1 MNEWLKKITGQIK
14 ELWAKWSLVQK
25 IILIG
30 IVVVV
35 IVALILVSGISS
47 KPTTVPLF
55 NVAITDEGI
64 RDRIVYRLDQEGV
77 EASVSESGFITVK
90 DNATA
95 RRMRSILVREDLV
108 PGNVD
113 PWSLFDVDRWTT
125 TDFERN
131 VNLQRAIT
139 EQVKQHIEALDDVD
153 SANVVVTMPE
163 KTLFSADQNPVTA
176 SVVIYAKPGSDIASN
191 KKKVEGI
198 QKLLVFAIEGL
209 KPENVTILDSTG
221 KVLNDFEG
229 MQDIERVDVI
239 AKQQK
244 LISKLEAEYRVKI
257 LNALQVIFT
266 NDRVRDLNIKIDMDM
281 SEKKVESTVYSP
293 IQIKAD
299 NPDTPYDDSELV
311 NTLPISSETVTKTSK
326 GTVYNPEG
334 PAGVEGQNPPV
345 YSDMSNAY
353 TLTEEK
359 GEKVNNV
366 INTSVISEQ
375 KNPSIDRVTVSVN
388 IDGTWRK
395 KYDDKGQLIIAS
407 NGAIEREYV
416 PVSQEQLTDA
426 EKLVQDAIGYNRSR
440 GDSVTVRNIQFD
452 RTAQFEE
459 ENQSYIR
466 KMQTQRT
473 IIYICIGI
481 AAVLIAFIV
490 FRFISREI
498 ERKRRLQEEEIL
510 RRHQL
515 EREKTLFDAE
525 RAGMEVTMSVEERE
539 RAELQENAIAL
550 AKEHPEDVAMLIR
563 TWLMEE

>member
-1 MNEWLKKITGQIK
+1 MNEWLKKITGKIK
-14 ELWAKWSLVQK
+14 ELWGKWSLVQK

-35 IVALILVSGISS
+35 IGALILVSGISS

-55 NVAITDEGI
+55 NVAITDETI

-77 EASVSESGFITVK
+77 EASVSDSGFITVK

-229 MQDIERVDVI
+229 MQDIERVDII

-416 PVSQEQLTDA
+416 PVTPEQLADA

-459 ENQSYIR
+459 ENQSYVR